1 MQLIFSFYFLKK
13 LSKFSLQHIYNRGA
27 GFGAR
32 VFSLLKK
39 INKKLQNILPS
50 AVVILFQAPRCWSFL
65 TLNECTGMACSIC
78 PWLKTLKELPWRV
91 SFFIYMSTANSQAT

>member
-1 MQLIFSFYFLKK
+1 MQLIFSFYFLKN
-13 LSKFSLQHIYNRGA
+13 LSKLSLQHNYNRGA
-27 GFGAR
+27 GFGACIQ
-32 VFSLLKK
+32 LIKE

-78 PWLKTLKELPWRV
+78 VWLIKTLKEL
-91 SFFIYMSTANSQAT
+91 S